1 MGENFK
7 LMRFYLVLLALF
19 TVGRWA
25 LSLGGAEYAKTH
37 QIFSLVILTN
47 ISALYYGFVSR
58 TFLGAGVKRAV
69 LLGVSLAAVSQL
81 VILVSMLVSYGLG
94 METFFNHPTALNVEQ
109 AMPFGQ
115 AMGTRVVGFVIN
127 VVLNGIIGAL
137 GWLISMVVPKQS

>member
-81 VILVSMLVSYGLG
+81 VIVVSMLVSYGLG
-94 METFFNHPTALNVEQ
+94 METFFNHPTALNVDQ

-115 AMGTRVVGFVIN
+115 AVGTRAMGFVIN
-127 VVLNGIIGAL
+127 VIVNGVFGAL
-137 GWLISMVVPKQS
+137 GWLIAMVVPKQT

>member
-81 VILVSMLVSYGLG
+81 VIVVSMLVSYGLG
-94 METFFNHPTALNVEQ
+94 METFFNHPTALNVDQ

-115 AMGTRVVGFVIN
+115 AVGTRAVGFVIN
-127 VVLNGIIGAL
+127 VIVNGVFGAL
-137 GWLISMVVPKQS
+137 GWLIAMVVPKQT